1 MGRLTGGRPGSE
13 RTGLATGDGPAPG
26 AISLVVGFDDSAS
39 ARRALTWAA
48 NLLRGGRG
56 TLHVIYADRV
66 LIASDLAGFGRA
78 AMDEDRDQKAAGV
91 AAAAAR
97 IAASAGVAHTFERRT
112 QAPATAI
119 LLAASVRDAADPA
132 STPVIVTG
140 RSRHPARRV
149 IASVTG
155 RLLRRSPYPLL
166 TVP

>member
-1 MGRLTGGRPGSE
+1 MGRLTGDGPVRE
-13 RTGLATGDGPAPG
+13 RTGLTARDGRVSG

-155 RLLRRSPYPLL
+155 GLLRRSPYPLL
-166 TVP
+166 TVS